1 MQQAEKAPLLPVEK
15 KPIVG
20 SLTPD
25 IILLAVLAILN
36 LIVAR

>member
-1 MQQAEKAPLLPVEK
+1 MQQAAKEPLPPVEK

-20 SLTPD
+20 SLALE